1 MIILRNLRIVF
12 KSVKDCKLKFYEK
25 RRLFS
30 YFIVNPRTPASRWRR
45 LLKLKR
51 ININSFKIIIGFF
64 FTPPLLLAIKVAI
77 SFVYRYTT
85 YNANKN
91 RWPTAHK
98 LVFFIL
104 LWVNFVLP
112 WVNFVLPWVN
122 FVVPWQFWATVGHR
136 TQLVGVTTSRAT
148 SGEEE
153 KTEIRVVSGEIDLIP
168 HIETYQL

>member
-1 MIILRNLRIVF
+1 M
-12 KSVKDCKLKFYEK
+12 
-25 RRLFS
+25 FS
-30 YFIVNPRTPASRWRR
+30 YFSVNPRTPANRWRR

-98 LVFFIL
+98 LVFFVL

-112 WVNFVLPWVN
+112 WVNFVFPWVN
-122 FVVPWQFWATVGHR
+122 FVVPWLFFLPWQFWATVWATVGHR
-136 TQLVGVTTSRAT
+136 TQQVGVTTSRAT
-148 SGEEE
+148 SGG
-153 KTEIRVVSGEIDLIP
+153 KRKDRNTSGQRRNRFNTSYRDISVIAAGTNSVTKP
-168 HIETYQL
+168 KC